1 MGRRPQAKVKE
12 WICHRVIEGS
22 LVNISASRGV
32 NLVLRGK
39 LVKLGYPLP
48 YYYIWLW
55 PAPCGHTAHQPL
67 VVTIVH
73 FEDSIDVDIYRRR
86 SDKMIGH
93 MSYNWPWSTK
103 IFCTEFGFTTRVDRL
118 AWKIPMLGNF
128 HAVQRQSSVP
138 LNDTFW

>member
-1 MGRRPQAKVKE
+1 MWGWPQAKVKE
-12 WICHRVIEGS
+12 WICHRIIEGS

-32 NLVLRGK
+32 NLVLRGE
-39 LVKLGYPLP
+39 LVKLRYPLP

-73 FEDSIDVDIYRRR
+73 FEDSIAVDIYRRR

-93 MSYNWPWSTK
+93 MSYNWPWPTK
-103 IFCTEFGFTTRVDRL
+103 IFVQNSVSLRAWTGLHGKFPCWGIFTPVPI
-118 AWKIPMLGNF
+118 K
-128 HAVQRQSSVP
+128 AVYP
-138 LNDTFW
+138 